1 MPASSYLPLAVED
14 SYSDDPLD
22 SDSELEP
29 REDREREVCWRSSRH
44 PGGGAP
50 RTGTGGRALTPAEIR
65 AASEVR
71 KGAWRAACAASCP
84 TPLESGGRGGDASF
98 APGPAVPPGE

>member
-1 MPASSYLPLAVED
+1 MPASSYLPLAVEE

-65 AASEVR
+65 AEARLTAFLARHRAWGQEGWAVAAAAR
-71 KGAWRAACAASCP
+71 KASCA
-84 TPLESGGRGGDASF
+84 DINAS
-98 APGPAVPPGE
+98 